1 MNQFIDYPF
10 ACMEKKW
17 TNLRPKMEEKKAF
30 FQTVG
35 GHGIIIRA
43 QPVITQL
50 YIYAYTHGIYVRACM
65 GEQGLHGGI
74 KSR

>member
-43 QPVITQL
+43 
-50 YIYAYTHGIYVRACM
+50 
-65 GEQGLHGGI
+65 
-74 KSR
+74 